1 MKMNCLFT
9 IFGLIVTLQLVLLM
23 MGGCTGTKSERHEIE
38 SIVRR
43 YNDLVAEG
51 YRNQDMNP
59 LQEVTTREQAV
70 KLYHHMSALGEGKLR
85 MESTLRD
92 IKFKK
97 LEQLDRMQATV
108 ETEEVW
114 DFTHYRMDSGEK
126 FADEKDFVYRMGY
139 VLNKQ
144 GGSWIITNVN
154 TLGGTSTNS
163 VIPWPELDRHGNTIN
178 LPPSTAATAPSSRQ

>member
-1 MKMNCLFT
+1 MKMKCLFALFCQ
-9 IFGLIVTLQLVLLM
+9 IISLQLVLLM
-23 MGGCTGTKSERHEIE
+23 IGGCTGTKSERHEIE
-38 SIVRR
+38 RIIRR

-70 KLYHHMSALGEGKLR
+70 KLYHHMSALGEGRLR
-85 MESTLRD
+85 MESTIRD
-92 IKFKK
+92 IRFKK
-97 LEQLDRMQATV
+97 LEQLDRTQATV

-126 FADEKDFVYRMGY
+126 YAEEKDFLYRMGY

-144 GGSWIITNVN
+144 GASWIITNVN

-163 VIPWPELDRHGNTIN
+163 VIPWPELDRHGNTIKR
-178 LPPSTAATAPSSRQ
+178 PPSAGAMAPSSRQ